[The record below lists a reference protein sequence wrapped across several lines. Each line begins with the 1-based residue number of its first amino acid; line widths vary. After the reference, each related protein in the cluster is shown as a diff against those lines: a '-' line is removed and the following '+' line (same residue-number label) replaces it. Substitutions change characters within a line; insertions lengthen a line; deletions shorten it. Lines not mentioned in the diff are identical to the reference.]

1 MTAPDKAESALHRSG
16 YVMDTGAA
24 FPPDLRPWA
33 RDLGQGQ
40 DDAIILPHLLS
51 CQLCSAAGRRK
62 VVPAS

>member
-16 YVMDTGAA
+16 YVTDTGAA

-40 DDAIILPHLLS
+40 DDAIILPIS
-51 CQLCSAAGRRK
+51 
-62 VVPAS
+62 